1 MKYKALILV
10 LITLV
15 VLITV
20 IFSFLNTTTETANRD
35 EVNIVLHAMR
45 ILNKSGDDDIINLE
59 KYTLNYC
66 FNQLNGLSDKDIK
79 SLKKMIVEKPDL
91 EIHGSKNMGVSFIF
105 SVDRIGLYKEMVK
118 GYVYF
123 SKGSITKCE
132 KYDQLNDESK
142 FEYEDLGNNV
152 YSFTFEQHKS
162 LIYNH

>member
-1 MKYKALILV
+1 MKYKALIVV

-15 VLITV
+15 VSITV

-35 EVNIVLHAMR
+35 EVNIVLHTMR

-66 FNQLNGLSDKDIK
+66 FNQLSGLSDQDIK
-79 SLKKMIVEKPDL
+79 SLKKMIIAKPNL
-91 EIHGSKNMGVSFIF
+91 EIHGSKNMGISFVF
-105 SVDRIGLYKEMVK
+105 SVDRIGLYKEKVK

-123 SKGSITKCE
+123 SKESFTKCE
-132 KYDQLNDESK
+132 KYDQLNNEIK

-152 YSFTFEQHKS
+152 YSFTFEQHRS
-162 LIYNH
+162 FIYNH